1 MGLKHVEVGRIDLSA
16 DHRNND
22 LMKLLVAMVHVRVW
36 GAWAWLEE
44 ICVRLSGVQ
53 PRNGFRRILL
63 QECVTREEQ
72 MQNWKEGK
80 GRIHLELGWR
90 GGEGSGVTV
99 GTDDGTRSRE
109 SYYISFL
116 GMR

>member
-1 MGLKHVEVGRIDLSA
+1 M
-16 DHRNND
+16 
-22 LMKLLVAMVHVRVW
+22 
-36 GAWAWLEE
+36 
-44 ICVRLSGVQ
+44 
-53 PRNGFRRILL
+53 